1 MAFLRRGTG
10 DKGPGS
16 SLLSRALLKTLRWA
30 AIPCLGVALASW
42 SVATLAGLHSAA
54 TLAYTGT
61 IAPSPQAIVMA
72 SSNMFPGE
80 SQGPERFVAG
90 LRLSPGNTVAA
101 RILIRSP
108 PYSK

>member
-61 IAPSPQAIVMA
+61 IASSPLSIEAQAPRLPHQKPAA
-72 SSNMFPGE
+72 SAPTNRSTG
-80 SQGPERFVAG
+80 SRWG
-90 LRLSPGNTVAA
+90 RLSG
-101 RILIRSP
+101 
-108 PYSK
+108 